1 MDSAA
6 PELFDRSR
14 RRTVRNRAWRANSY
28 RDFYNSH
35 IADEIRERLMFV
47 QRDFADALLIGS
59 VSDDFAD
66 WLTQRGTQCFF
77 ADSADAPINNRSGV
91 WCDEDRLPFA
101 DHSFDLIISVG
112 VFDSINDVPGALIL
126 SRRILRP
133 DGLFLAGFPGGDG
146 MGSLRI
152 SMIAAEGD
160 RVAPHFHPR
169 IDVRSAGDLLQRA
182 GFAMPVADSVSLTV
196 RYRSL
201 AQYLADLRDGGYSS
215 ALRER
220 QTPATKTIYRAL
232 QNAWANGQEE
242 IQECIFLSGWAPHP
256 DQPKAARRGSA
267 TVSLAKALPSKA

>member
-1 MDSAA
+1 MDNAA

-14 RRTVRNRAWRANSY
+14 RRIVRNRAWRAQAY
-28 RDFYNSH
+28 RDFYNSQ

-77 ADSADAPINNRSGV
+77 ADSAVAPISNRSGV

-101 DHSFDLIISVG
+101 DHSFDLIVSVG

-133 DGLFLAGFPGGDG
+133 DGLLLAGFPGGDG
-146 MGSLRI
+146 MGRLRS

-182 GFAMPVADSVSLTV
+182 GFAMPVADSVQLKV

-201 AQYLADLRDGGYSS
+201 TQYLADLRDAGYSS
-215 ALRER
+215 ALAGSHASIGKHVY
-220 QTPATKTIYRAL
+220 QAM
-232 QNAWANGQEE
+232 QNQWTNGQEE